1 MSNLIDVNKVCAML
15 DISTSKPEIVAI
27 VNSLITASIEIAQS
41 YCERKF
47 LKQVYRERFIG
58 NNNNYVITQNYP
70 ILNVIQAPCSVEFID
85 NREIV
90 FSKELSKGVSY
101 IVEYEAGFD
110 ELPKDLELTIVE
122 IVGWRYKSLKHLD
135 VTSINDKGATVSYVR
150 TELPENVKLVLEK
163 YRKKF

>member
-1 MSNLIDVNKVCAML
+1 MSNPIDVNKVCSLL
-15 DISTSKPEIVAI
+15 DISTSKAEVVAN
-27 VNSLITASIEIAQS
+27 VELLIDSSIEIAQS
-41 YCERKF
+41 YCDRKF
-47 LKQVYRERFIG
+47 LKATYRERFIG

-70 ILNVIQAPCSVEFID
+70 VLNVIKAPYPIEFIED
-85 NREIV
+85 REIV
-90 FSKELSKGVSY
+90 FNKELSKGVAY

-110 ELPKDLELTIVE
+110 ELPKDLELTIIE

-150 TELPENVKLVLEK
+150 TELPENVKLILEK